1 MLNWAVGNAVVRQDH
16 NENIM
21 LDKDKSTDRIDPLAA
36 VINAMTRAMTRT
48 ETVDINEI
56 TEDYLKMMGW

>member
-1 MLNWAVGNAVVRQDH
+1 VRQDH